1 VPVLELINPENVPVL
16 ELINPEY
23 VPVLEL
29 INPEYVP
36 PVRLVANVP
45 ALNVWTDPVVVLSV
59 ATVPV
64 VLLNVP
70 MVPLVQESVPIVPEL
85 MLNAHS
91 GLIVASAIKALSF
104 VFVTVSFA
112 PKLVPAVKFGIFS
125 PSCSYF

>member
-1 VPVLELINPENVPVL
+1 VPVL

-36 PVRLVANVP
+36 PVRSVANVP
-45 ALNVWTDPVVVLSV
+45 ALNVWTDPVVVFSV

-64 VLLNVP
+64 VLLKVP

-91 GLIVASAIKALSF
+91 GLITASAIKALSF
-104 VFVTVSFA
+104 VLVTVSFA